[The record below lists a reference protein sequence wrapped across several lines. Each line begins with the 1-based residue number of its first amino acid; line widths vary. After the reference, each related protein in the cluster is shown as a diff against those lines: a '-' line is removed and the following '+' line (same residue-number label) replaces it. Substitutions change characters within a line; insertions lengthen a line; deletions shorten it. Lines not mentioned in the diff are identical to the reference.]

1 MLKDNTHDQL
11 ILGAYHY
18 VVYNIHGTGYPGS
31 NSGDDYFAAVNWFF
45 TSWHGSLQTA
55 YAYSSSQIASIVEVV
70 DPIRKTNVAL
80 NDIVLA
86 TTFGLAFV
94 GGPFGSVTDS
104 STQAIGG
111 FLITLVQQAPTV
123 AKALWPV
130 GTADSQLYQISELE
144 SLNANIAQRLDES
157 LSRGLREV
165 LGNLDTFINFTIHVN
180 PRAAPFSVPSNE
192 RPSVANQT
200 EGLLTAL
207 FTFLISSALVEN
219 GWNGAV
225 VPGVDP
231 QSITTN
237 KSAVLPDWA
246 LYDCSRCSEQTD
258 MGCEIYDSNNMCGR
272 WWYNPDI
279 ECAFTLGGHISDQD
293 PGHLM
298 SQIFSRNWT
307 APELLFKT
315 SALCDGYAA
324 TVDGN
329 MTISIPHD
337 LEVGPPDYTSG
348 DAYRMFLSYPEAW
361 VTWANDTIRGRT
373 LSNLSVE
380 VESHVTFPRD
390 QIFTWPHG
398 NTQHPNSTL
407 LNYTSGGADF
417 SCTSQLSLTIM
428 DTWYDVINGIIP

>member
-1 MLKDNTHDQL
+1 VPIITLCITFTVQD
-11 ILGAYHY
+11 I
-18 VVYNIHGTGYPGS
+18 PRS

-45 TSWHGSLQTA
+45 TSWHDSLQTA

-70 DPIRKTNVAL
+70 DSIRKTNVAL
-80 NDIVLA
+80 NDVVLA

-207 FTFLISSALVEN
+207 FTF
-219 GWNGAV
+219 
-225 VPGVDP
+225 
-231 QSITTN
+231 
-237 KSAVLPDWA
+237 
-246 LYDCSRCSEQTD
+246 
-258 MGCEIYDSNNMCGR
+258 
-272 WWYNPDI
+272 
-279 ECAFTLGGHISDQD
+279 
-293 PGHLM
+293 
-298 SQIFSRNWT
+298 
-307 APELLFKT
+307 
-315 SALCDGYAA
+315 
-324 TVDGN
+324 
-329 MTISIPHD
+329 
-337 LEVGPPDYTSG
+337 
-348 DAYRMFLSYPEAW
+348 
-361 VTWANDTIRGRT
+361 
-373 LSNLSVE
+373 
-380 VESHVTFPRD
+380 
-390 QIFTWPHG
+390 
-398 NTQHPNSTL
+398 
-407 LNYTSGGADF
+407 
-417 SCTSQLSLTIM
+417 
-428 DTWYDVINGIIP
+428 